1 MKNLNSF
8 YVVLLLTISFVAHAD
23 NEKDNVEV
31 QQEKVKLLKKYQIEL
46 HELRT
51 KVTQLETEVFLGGYH
66 DLIERYQ
73 SIIQKLENDIKQAN
87 SGSITYLN
95 MNQKLV
101 SQQAEIDDLS
111 SSLSWNNF
119 YLLVSMLF
127 SIVAITRAANQ

>member
-8 YVVLLLTISFVAHAD
+8 YVFLLLTISFVAHAD
-23 NEKDNVEV
+23 NEKENVEV
-31 QQEKVKLLKKYQIEL
+31 QQEKVELLKKYQIEL
-46 HELRT
+46 YELKT

-73 SIIQKLENDIKQAN
+73 SIIQKLESDIEQTN
-87 SGSITYLN
+87 SDSITYLN
-95 MNQKLV
+95 LNQKLV
-101 SQQAEIDDLS
+101 SQQAEINDLS